1 MTEVKMF
8 DNVDFTKKGDY
19 HEAKVEK
26 STYVDYMKE
35 EGFSKD
41 LLKKKEDADNKM
53 ILSGMNYIGKIGEEK
68 GENCK
73 INVFTGSGT
82 GVTFKYEEEKEIRNL
97 QTGTTD
103 KVNGNVSVRL
113 FKRRNKEMVT
123 VYKEIRERVSK
134 ARK

>member
-1 MTEVKMF
+1 
-8 DNVDFTKKGDY
+8 
-19 HEAKVEK
+19 
-26 STYVDYMKE
+26 MKE

-73 INVFTGSGT
+73 INVFTGSGS

-103 KVNGNVSVRL
+103 KVHGNVSVKL
-113 FKRRNKEMVT
+113 FKRRNKEMET